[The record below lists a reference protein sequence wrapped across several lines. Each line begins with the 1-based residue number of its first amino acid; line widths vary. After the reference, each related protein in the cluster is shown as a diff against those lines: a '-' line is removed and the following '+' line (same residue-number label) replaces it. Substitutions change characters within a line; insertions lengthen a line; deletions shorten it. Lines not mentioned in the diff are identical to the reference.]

1 MIAINDYLRL
11 RESFMPRDKSLSH
24 EKVNKAIKEEFL
36 EKGYEDAS
44 IRSIGARA
52 GMTSAGLYRHYKDK
66 EAMFAAMVEP
76 LIKDV
81 KTWTKRHTSRKYKI
95 VDGGNAK
102 EELFGESFFDL
113 IRDVILPKRDEFILL
128 MTRSNGTK
136 YENFLHDFVLSN
148 QKEFMEAIGYLKE
161 KGYPVIDINEE
172 ELHIL
177 LSAYLT
183 ACFEPIIHD
192 YDEIKIEKYLTTIQE
207 FFMPGWLNIMGVK

>member
-1 MIAINDYLRL
+1 
-11 RESFMPRDKSLSH
+11 MPRDKSLSH

-52 GMTSAGLYRHYKDK
+52 GMTSAGLYRHYADK
-66 EAMFAAMVEP
+66 EAMFSAMVEP
-76 LIKDV
+76 LVKDV
-81 KTWTKRHTSRKYKI
+81 KSWTKRHTSRKYKI
-95 VDGGNAK
+95 VDGSNAR
-102 EELFGESFFDL
+102 EELFGENFFDM
-113 IRDVILPKRDEFILL
+113 IREVILPKRDEFILL

-148 QKEFMEAIGYLKE
+148 QKEFMEAIRYLKE

-192 YDEIKIEKYLTTIQE
+192 YDETKIEKYLTTIQE

>member
-1 MIAINDYLRL
+1 M
-11 RESFMPRDKSLSH
+11 SH

-183 ACFEPIIHD
+183 ACFELIIHD

-207 FFMPGWLNIMGVK
+207 FFMPGWLKIMGVK